1 MVFFL
6 QNTIVTD
13 NKYLFTR
20 HRAERSAQ
28 IVTLMP
34 PKKRPTVPKIKK
46 VSAPPDETLISDAVL
61 QEVIEQVLKNATVN
75 RSYDVPYLGGS
86 SRSGTIY
93 IDRRLPKSFQ
103 SRGRR
108 VSPDP
113 FIVLHEA
120 VERAVGDRLKL
131 KYQHAHQIAM
141 RVEEAAV
148 RAAGVLW
155 NDYNDF
161 TRKWEDAAQKSFS
174 RLPPDLDLKPYR
186 DEKDTETL
194 RRIARAKRA

>member
-1 MVFFL
+1 MKSPAKCRQSVPASACE
-6 QNTIVTD
+6 VT
-13 NKYLFTR
+13 FMT
-20 HRAERSAQ
+20 S
-28 IVTLMP
+28 
-34 PKKRPTVPKIKK
+34 KKRPAVPRIKK
-46 VSAPPDETLISDAVL
+46 VSRPADETVISDAVL
-61 QEVIEQVLKNATVN
+61 PEVIEQVLKNVTVN

-93 IDRRLPKSFQ
+93 IDRRLPRSFQ

-131 KYQHAHQIAM
+131 KYQHAHQIAL

-194 RRIARAKRA
+194 RRIARARRA